1 MKNIRLITNLLS
13 TFCYHF
19 YYLKQPVKQHRIF
32 FLNTIANFKPDK
44 PDQGIIVSFCTWIII
59 ELTDLKVY

>member
-44 PDQGIIVSFCTWIII
+44 PDQGIIVSFCT
-59 ELTDLKVY
+59 